1 MEINNKSI
9 LITGGTG
16 TFGNYFVRHLLKK
29 YKPKKIIIFSRDELK
44 QFEMQKIFKHKCLRF
59 FIGDV
64 RDYSRLKLATKDVD
78 ILIHAAALKQV
89 PTAEYN
95 PMECIKT
102 NVYGTENIITVS
114 LENKIKKVIA
124 LSTDKACNPV
134 NLYGASKL
142 AAEKLFV
149 AANNLTGKD
158 NIQFSIVRY
167 GNVFGSRGSIVPLF
181 EEKIKNKEY
190 LLPVTD
196 KNMTRFFISPD
207 DAVKFVTKCISMMK
221 GGETFIPKSPSCKII
236 DLAKSISAKAKIKI
250 IGIRPGEKLYE
261 TLCPS
266 EVSHLTLSFKDH
278 YVIKPAITFVEK
290 LDNYERNGIG
300 ETGKPVPLNF
310 EYNSEKNSDFLNFKA
325 IKKKFSI

>member
-16 TFGNYFVRHLLKK
+16 TFGNYFIKHLLKK
-29 YKPKKIIIFSRDELK
+29 YKPKKVIIFSRDELK
-44 QFEMQKIFKHKCLRF
+44 QFEMQKIFKNKCLRF

-64 RDYSRLKLATKDVD
+64 RDYNRLKLATKDID

-102 NVYGTENIITVS
+102 NIYGAENIITVS

-158 NIQFSIVRY
+158 DIQFSIVRY

-181 EEKIKNKEY
+181 KSKIENREY
-190 LLPVTD
+190 ELPVTD
-196 KNMTRFFISPD
+196 KNMTRFFITPE
-207 DAVKFVTKCISMMK
+207 DAIKFVTKCIKMMK
-221 GGETFIPKSPSCKII
+221 GGETFVPKSPSFKII
-236 DLAKSISAKAKIKI
+236 DLAKSLSNKTKIKI
-250 IGIRPGEKLYE
+250 IGIRPGEKIYE
-261 TLCPS
+261 TLCPP

-278 YVIKPAITFVEK
+278 FVIKPAITFVEK
-290 LDNYERNGIG
+290 NKNYKKNGMG
-300 ETGKPVPLNF
+300 EIGKPVRSNF
-310 EYNSEKNSDFLNFKA
+310 EYNSQNNSDFLSYKI